1 MKQFFKFMFA
11 SMTGSF
17 ILIVILFFIFMGMV
31 LSVASLS
38 KKEVV
43 IVPANSVLQLK
54 LNDEITDRSSSNP
67 FNNFDFSS
75 FNTTKSP
82 GLNEILQNIK
92 KAKTDDNIKGIFL
105 DLGTIPSGIA
115 TIEEIRN
122 ALLDFKSSKKFIIS
136 YSEEYTQKAYYI
148 ASVSDKVYLYPEGAL
163 DFKGLNGEVMF
174 FKGLLDKLDV
184 DVQIL
189 RHGKFKS
196 AVEPFVL
203 DKMSEPN
210 KEQTLK
216 YISGI
221 WNQMLEGISESRKMS
236 VAQLNGIA
244 DSFKIQK
251 AQDAVTYKL
260 VDKLMYKD
268 ELLAELRN
276 LLGIGKKE
284 KINSISLQ
292 KYTSVPDKTKKIH
305 KTKDK
310 IAVIYALGEIVS
322 GKGDDETIGSD
333 RISEAI
339 RKARLDSAVKAI
351 VLRVNSPGGSALAS
365 DVIWREVDLSKKTK
379 PVVVSMGDVAA
390 SGGYYIAC
398 AATRI
403 VADPTTL
410 TGSIGV
416 FGLIPNLKGL
426 YNNKLGVSFDN
437 VKTNNYADIGSTYRP
452 LTKSE
457 ENIYQTS
464 VENIYET
471 FITHV
476 AEGRGMTKEKVD
488 SIGQGRVWSGVDA
501 LEIGLIDEFGGLE
514 KSIEIAAKLAKI
526 EEYKIQSLPAQ
537 KDPFTQIM
545 EELSGEST
553 DQTILKN
560 KLGELFEFYNY
571 IQYVKN
577 TKGVQAR
584 IPYTIKIY

>member
-1 MKQFFKFMFA
+1 MFA

-17 ILIVILFFIFMGMV
+17 ILIVILFFILMGMV

-43 IVPANSVLQLK
+43 VVPENSILQLK
-54 LNDEITDRSSSNP
+54 LNEEIADRSSSNP

-260 VDKLMYKD
+260 VDKLLYKD

-426 YNNKLGVSFDN
+426 FNNKLGVSFDN

-488 SIGQGRVWSGVDA
+488 SIGQGRVWNGVDA

-560 KLGELFEFYNY
+560 KLGELYEFYNY

>member
-1 MKQFFKFMFA
+1 MFA

-54 LNDEITDRSSSNP
+54 LNEEITDRSSSNP

-148 ASVSDKVYLYPEGAL
+148 ASVSDKIYLYPEGAL

-488 SIGQGRVWSGVDA
+488 SIGQGRVWNGVDA
-501 LEIGLIDEFGGLE
+501 IKIGLIDEFGGLE

>member
-1 MKQFFKFMFA
+1 MFA

-268 ELLAELRN
+268 ELLAEFRN
-276 LLGIGKKE
+276 LLGIGKND

-292 KYTSVPDKTKKIH
+292 KYVSVPDKTKKIH

-426 YNNKLGVSFDN
+426 FNNKLGVSFDN

-560 KLGELFEFYNY
+560 KLGELYEFYNY

>member
-1 MKQFFKFMFA
+1 
-11 SMTGSF
+11 
-17 ILIVILFFIFMGMV
+17 
-31 LSVASLS
+31 
-38 KKEVV
+38 
-43 IVPANSVLQLK
+43 
-54 LNDEITDRSSSNP
+54 
-67 FNNFDFSS
+67 
-75 FNTTKSP
+75 
-82 GLNEILQNIK
+82 
-92 KAKTDDNIKGIFL
+92 
-105 DLGTIPSGIA
+105 
-115 TIEEIRN
+115 
-122 ALLDFKSSKKFIIS
+122 
-136 YSEEYTQKAYYI
+136 
-148 ASVSDKVYLYPEGAL
+148 
-163 DFKGLNGEVMF
+163 
-174 FKGLLDKLDV
+174 
-184 DVQIL
+184 
-189 RHGKFKS
+189 
-196 AVEPFVL
+196 
-203 DKMSEPN
+203 
-210 KEQTLK
+210 
-216 YISGI
+216 
-221 WNQMLEGISESRKMS
+221 
-236 VAQLNGIA
+236 
-244 DSFKIQK
+244 
-251 AQDAVTYKL
+251 
-260 VDKLMYKD
+260 
-268 ELLAELRN
+268 
-276 LLGIGKKE
+276 
-284 KINSISLQ
+284 
-292 KYTSVPDKTKKIH
+292 
-305 KTKDK
+305 
-310 IAVIYALGEIVS
+310 VS

-488 SIGQGRVWSGVDA
+488 SIGQGRVWNGVDA
-501 LEIGLIDEFGGLE
+501 IKIGLIDEYGGLE

>member
-1 MKQFFKFMFA
+1 MFA

-54 LNDEITDRSSSNP
+54 LNEEIADRSSSNP

-148 ASVSDKVYLYPEGAL
+148 ASVSDKIYLYPEGAL

-365 DVIWREVDLSKKTK
+365 DVIWREVTLSKKTK

-488 SIGQGRVWSGVDA
+488 SIGQGRVWNGVDA
-501 LEIGLIDEFGGLE
+501 IKIGLIDEFGGLE

>member
-1 MKQFFKFMFA
+1 MFA

-148 ASVSDKVYLYPEGAL
+148 ASVSDKIYLYPEGAL

-488 SIGQGRVWSGVDA
+488 SIGQGRVWNGVDA
-501 LEIGLIDEFGGLE
+501 IKIGLIDEFGGLE

-560 KLGELFEFYNY
+560 KLGELYEFYNY

>member
-1 MKQFFKFMFA
+1 MFA

-17 ILIVILFFIFMGMV
+17 ILIVILFFILMGMV

-43 IVPANSVLQLK
+43 VVPENSILQLK
-54 LNDEITDRSSSNP
+54 LNEEIADRSSSNP

-75 FNTTKSP
+75 FKTSKSP

-260 VDKLMYKD
+260 VDKLLYKD

-426 YNNKLGVSFDN
+426 FNNKLGVSFDN

-488 SIGQGRVWSGVDA
+488 SIGQGRVWNGVDA

-560 KLGELFEFYNY
+560 KLGELYEFYNY

>member
-1 MKQFFKFMFA
+1 MFA

-426 YNNKLGVSFDN
+426 FNNKLGVSFDN

-488 SIGQGRVWSGVDA
+488 SIGQGRVWNGVDA
-501 LEIGLIDEFGGLE
+501 IKIGLIDEFGGLE

>member
-17 ILIVILFFIFMGMV
+17 ILIVILFFILMGMV

-43 IVPANSVLQLK
+43 VVPENSILQLK
-54 LNDEITDRSSSNP
+54 LNEEIADRSSSNP

-75 FNTTKSP
+75 FKTSKSP

-236 VAQLNGIA
+236 IAQLNGIA

-260 VDKLMYKD
+260 VDKLLYKD

-426 YNNKLGVSFDN
+426 FNNKLGVSFDN

-488 SIGQGRVWSGVDA
+488 SIGQGRVWNGVDA

-560 KLGELFEFYNY
+560 KLGELYEFYNY

>member
-54 LNDEITDRSSSNP
+54 LNEEIADRSSSNP

-148 ASVSDKVYLYPEGAL
+148 ASVSDKIYLYPEGAL

-365 DVIWREVDLSKKTK
+365 DVIWREVTLSKKTK

-488 SIGQGRVWSGVDA
+488 SIGQGRVWNGVDA
-501 LEIGLIDEFGGLE
+501 IKIGLIDEFGGLE

>member
-1 MKQFFKFMFA
+1 
-11 SMTGSF
+11 MTGSF

-122 ALLDFKSSKKFIIS
+122 ALLDFKSSKKFIVS

-365 DVIWREVDLSKKTK
+365 DVIWREVTLSKKTK

-488 SIGQGRVWSGVDA
+488 SIGQGRVWNGVDA
-501 LEIGLIDEFGGLE
+501 IKIGLIDEFGGLE

>member
-148 ASVSDKVYLYPEGAL
+148 ASVSDKIYLYPEGAL

-365 DVIWREVDLSKKTK
+365 DVIWREVTLSKKTK
-379 PVVVSMGDVAA
+379 PVVVSMGDLAA

-452 LTKSE
+452 LTNSE

-488 SIGQGRVWSGVDA
+488 SIGQGRVWNGVDA
-501 LEIGLIDEFGGLE
+501 IKIGLIDEFGGLE

>member
-1 MKQFFKFMFA
+1 MFA

-488 SIGQGRVWSGVDA
+488 SIGQGRVWNGVDA
-501 LEIGLIDEFGGLE
+501 IKIGLIDEFGGLE

>member
-1 MKQFFKFMFA
+1 MFA

-67 FNNFDFSS
+67 FNNFDFST

-426 YNNKLGVSFDN
+426 FNNKLGVSFDN

-488 SIGQGRVWSGVDA
+488 SIGQGRVWNGVDA
-501 LEIGLIDEFGGLE
+501 IKIGLIDEFGGLE

-560 KLGELFEFYNY
+560 KLGELYEFYNY

>member
-1 MKQFFKFMFA
+1 MFA

-54 LNDEITDRSSSNP
+54 LNEEITDRSSSNP

-488 SIGQGRVWSGVDA
+488 SIGQGRVWNGVDA
-501 LEIGLIDEFGGLE
+501 IKMGLIDEFGGLE

-577 TKGVQAR
+577 AKGVQAR

>member
-1 MKQFFKFMFA
+1 MFA

-488 SIGQGRVWSGVDA
+488 SIGQGRVWNGVDA
-501 LEIGLIDEFGGLE
+501 IKIGLIDEYGGLE

>member
-1 MKQFFKFMFA
+1 MFA

-43 IVPANSVLQLK
+43 VVPENSILQLK
-54 LNDEITDRSSSNP
+54 LNEEIADRSSSNP

-75 FNTTKSP
+75 FKTSKSP

-115 TIEEIRN
+115 TMEEIRN
-122 ALLDFKSSKKFIIS
+122 ALLDFKSSKKFIVS

-236 VAQLNGIA
+236 VFQLNGIA

-268 ELLAELRN
+268 ELLAEFRN
-276 LLGIGKKE
+276 LLGIGKND

-292 KYTSVPDKTKKIH
+292 KYVSVPDKTKKIH

-339 RKARLDSAVKAI
+339 RKARLDSTVKAI

-365 DVIWREVDLSKKTK
+365 DVIWREVTLSKKTK
-379 PVVVSMGDVAA
+379 PVVVSMGDLAA

-452 LTKSE
+452 LTNSE

-560 KLGELFEFYNY
+560 KLGELYEFYNY

>member
-1 MKQFFKFMFA
+1 MFA

-17 ILIVILFFIFMGMV
+17 ILIVILFFILMGMV

-43 IVPANSVLQLK
+43 VVPENSILQLK
-54 LNDEITDRSSSNP
+54 LNEEIADRSSSNP

-75 FNTTKSP
+75 FKTSKSP

-122 ALLDFKSSKKFIIS
+122 ALLDFKSSKKFIVS

-221 WNQMLEGISESRKMS
+221 WNHMLEGISESRKMS
-236 VAQLNGIA
+236 VFQLNGIA

-276 LLGIGKKE
+276 LLGIGKND

-292 KYTSVPDKTKKIH
+292 KYVSVPDKTKKIH

-339 RKARLDSAVKAI
+339 RKARLDSTVKAI

-365 DVIWREVDLSKKTK
+365 DVIWREVTLSKKTK
-379 PVVVSMGDVAA
+379 PVVVSMGDLAA

-452 LTKSE
+452 LTNSE

-560 KLGELFEFYNY
+560 KLGELYEFYNY

>member
-1 MKQFFKFMFA
+1 MFA

>member
-1 MKQFFKFMFA
+1 MFA

-17 ILIVILFFIFMGMV
+17 ILIVILFFILMGMV

-43 IVPANSVLQLK
+43 VVPENSILQLK
-54 LNDEITDRSSSNP
+54 LNEEIADRSSSNP

-75 FNTTKSP
+75 FKTSKSP

-115 TIEEIRN
+115 TMEEIRN
-122 ALLDFKSSKKFIIS
+122 ALLDFKSSKKFIVS

-221 WNQMLEGISESRKMS
+221 WNHMLEGISESRKMS
-236 VAQLNGIA
+236 VFQLNGIA

-268 ELLAELRN
+268 ELLAEFRN
-276 LLGIGKKE
+276 LLGIGKND

-292 KYTSVPDKTKKIH
+292 KYVSVPDKTKKIH

-339 RKARLDSAVKAI
+339 RKARLDSTVKAI

-365 DVIWREVDLSKKTK
+365 DVIWREVTLSKKTK
-379 PVVVSMGDVAA
+379 PVVVSMGDLAA

-452 LTKSE
+452 LTNSE

-560 KLGELFEFYNY
+560 KLGELYEFYNY

>member
-1 MKQFFKFMFA
+1 MFA

-54 LNDEITDRSSSNP
+54 LNEEITDRSSSNP

-122 ALLDFKSSKKFIIS
+122 ALLDFKSSKKFIVS

-221 WNQMLEGISESRKMS
+221 WNHMLEGISESRKMS
-236 VAQLNGIA
+236 VFQLNGIA

-260 VDKLMYKD
+260 VDKLLYKD

-488 SIGQGRVWSGVDA
+488 SIGQGRVWNGVDA
-501 LEIGLIDEFGGLE
+501 IKIGLIDEFGGLE